1 MVKVLLEDKTLGPKM
16 VNVNPVV
23 DPSAALTDPDNSNF
37 KPNSKPELRVALNVL
52 IDDLSD
58 ENMPGV
64 YDAIKNALD
73 AQEDK
78 EGKKQMKN
86 SNEKFEGLRKVIRS
100 LINEALPV
108 PPPPPM
114 PQRRILP
121 ALPPIDSELEELIN
135 TPGTTRADV
144 VKLLKARNKKLKGP
158 EAIEQAE
165 GYMNLVLGPKNVAA
179 REEFLSAASRGEK
192 KITNLP
198 SKYKPLW
205 PVSAY
210 PADAKKAS
218 PAVLKKAEKEINKQ
232 LYVTNFENF
241 NYEGISFDLASEAY
255 YDAYTKTMAEMNGAN
270 PQAIVDSG
278 EFNKHFRDY
287 LQQNGI
293 QDPPTV
299 KDLRSKVGYEA
310 VTVLGEKLE
319 KEKEEVEAD
328 IEYAEQKFKEEEDV
342 KPAGRQ
348 NVSDAAVLTLK
359 QTSDALGIS
368 IGMVKKI
375 EAQALGKY
383 VLGIKSEIF
392 ELIPDDIAS

>member
-1 MVKVLLEDKTLGPKM
+1 
-16 VNVNPVV
+16 
-23 DPSAALTDPDNSNF
+23 
-37 KPNSKPELRVALNVL
+37 
-52 IDDLSD
+52 
-58 ENMPGV
+58 
-64 YDAIKNALD
+64 
-73 AQEDK
+73 
-78 EGKKQMKN
+78 
-86 SNEKFEGLRKVIRS
+86 
-100 LINEALPV
+100 
-108 PPPPPM
+108 
-114 PQRRILP
+114 
-121 ALPPIDSELEELIN
+121 
-135 TPGTTRADV
+135 
-144 VKLLKARNKKLKGP
+144 
-158 EAIEQAE
+158 
-165 GYMNLVLGPKNVAA
+165 
-179 REEFLSAASRGEK
+179 
-192 KITNLP
+192 
-198 SKYKPLW
+198 
-205 PVSAY
+205 
-210 PADAKKAS
+210 
-218 PAVLKKAEKEINKQ
+218 
-232 LYVTNFENF
+232 
-241 NYEGISFDLASEAY
+241 
-255 YDAYTKTMAEMNGAN
+255 MAEMNGAN